1 MTQREAWTEKCAAIL
16 LRTAMQDME
25 RRRNAHPEQGVVNA
39 VMQVLRLHPKVAWRA
54 RMNSG
59 AYKTP
64 DGRFVRFGFPGCPD
78 IIGQL
83 RDGRI
88 LMLECKAEDGR
99 VTEDQ
104 EAVLETCR
112 ENNGVCGVVRT
123 IDDALAILDG
133 A

>member
-1 MTQREAWTEKCAAIL
+1 MTQRDAWTEKFAATL
-16 LRTAMQDME
+16 LRVAMQDVE

-54 RMNSG
+54 RMNTG

-64 DGRFVRFGFPGCPD
+64 DGRYVRFGFPGCPD

-99 VTEDQ
+99 LTEDQ

-112 ENNGVCGVVRT
+112 ENNGVCGVVRNL
-123 IDDALAILDG
+123 DDVFAILD
-133 A
+133 AA